1 MYVPLY
7 GTLPRVAGEKPMSVE
22 GPRLVGLIGH
32 PVGHS
37 RSPVMQQAAFDA
49 LGIAA
54 RYEPDQRW
62 SLSW

>member
-1 MYVPLY
+1 MF
-7 GTLPRVAGEKPMSVE
+7 VE